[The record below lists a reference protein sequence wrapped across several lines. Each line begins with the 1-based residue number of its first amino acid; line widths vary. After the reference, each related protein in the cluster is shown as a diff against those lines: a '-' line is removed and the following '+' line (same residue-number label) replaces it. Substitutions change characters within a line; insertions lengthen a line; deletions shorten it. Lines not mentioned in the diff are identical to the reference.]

1 MTCIGVGHPRKVSR
15 VRFGK
20 LRLRAILALLVLTTS
35 VPLGLFAGILI
46 VRSSHEQRA
55 LVEQRN
61 VETARAVSVAVDQH
75 VESSRAALQALAATD
90 LLTTPDRATFNEV
103 ALRLVPTQP
112 GWYAVLL
119 VHPSG
124 AVMADTALGDNDFPS
139 FTTADWVQR
148 VITTKRPTVSSLFQD
163 PTAGGH
169 FFVVAVPVIRA
180 GEVRSVLAAQ
190 IRSTSLSEI
199 LRRQSAPPNGVLALI
214 DSVPVV
220 MARTRGEAQ
229 FVGKPPSKDFRE
241 MTARMSEGS
250 WRSTL
255 LEGAPAYAAMSRSPL
270 TGWTVGIGLP
280 AEEMEAP
287 IRNSMLA
294 LVLAGVLIL
303 GVGIACALGLSTFIV
318 RAMSHA
324 SASAR
329 ALARGESVSAS
340 PSRIIEAE
348 ELSTGL
354 LDAASIL
361 DARIRERDQAL
372 LAERVARS
380 ASQKD
385 EARLSV
391 TLQSIGD
398 AVITTDPAGHV
409 TLLNPVAQALTGWTE
424 AAAMGQPVEH
434 VFHIVQEETRKPV
447 ENPVSKVF
455 REGRIVGLANH
466 TVLLAR
472 DGRETPIEDSA
483 APIRAADGSLIG
495 IVLVFRDASDRREAE
510 RRKQA
515 VLDREQEARRAA
527 EALSRSKDEFV
538 ATVSHELRTPLNA
551 IFGWVRLLRSG
562 NLNDAQRAH
571 ALEVVERN
579 TRAQAQL
586 IEDLLDMS
594 RVVTGHLRLDMR
606 RVELPAVIQAAVDA
620 VKPASEAKEVEI
632 VLGLDPKVGPILGD
646 PDRLQQIVWNLLTNS
661 VKFTNKGGRID
672 LSLACEG
679 SDAVLSVK
687 DTGIGMTPDLLPH
700 IFERFRQGV
709 SSASR
714 AHGGLGI
721 GLALVRHLVEMH
733 GGTVEATSDGEGHGS
748 MFTIRMPTLGTRAV
762 ADKPVLTA
770 IDGAGATTGIG
781 ALAGVRIVVVDDDKD
796 ARDLISTTLAHAG
809 AEVHAAGSMV
819 EALNVLRS
827 MEPQALVSDIAMPN
841 GTGYELIREI
851 RGMPHLARIPAI
863 ALTAFGRVED
873 RERALTA
880 GFNYHITKP
889 VDPHH
894 LVRAV
899 GIALR
904 G

>member
-1 MTCIGVGHPRKVSR
+1 MQ
-15 VRFGK
+15 FGK

-75 VESSRAALQALAATD
+75 VESARAALQALAATD
-90 LLTTPDRATFNEV
+90 LLTTPQRITFNEA

-124 AVMADTALGDNDFPS
+124 AVMADTALGDNDIPS

-148 VITTKRPTVSSLFQD
+148 VVTTKLPTVSNLFQD
-163 PTAGGH
+163 STAGGH
-169 FFVVAVPVIRA
+169 FFVVAVPVVRG

-199 LRRQSAPPNGVLALI
+199 LRRQSAPPDGVMTVL
-214 DSVPVV
+214 DGVPVI
-220 MARTRGEAQ
+220 MARTRGEPQ
-229 FVGKPPSKDFRE
+229 FVGKPPAADFQQ
-241 MTARMSEGS
+241 MAQRMSEGS
-250 WRSTL
+250 WRSTM
-255 LEGAPAYAAMSRSPL
+255 LEGTPAYAAMSRSAL
-270 TGWTVGIGLP
+270 TGWTVGIGIP
-280 AEEMEAP
+280 AEQMEAP
-287 IRNSMLA
+287 IRGSVLA
-294 LVLAGVLIL
+294 LVFVGAFILAI
-303 GVGIACALGLSTFIV
+303 GVGCALALSAFIV
-318 RAMSHA
+318 RAMAGA
-324 SASAR
+324 SSGAR
-329 ALARGESVSAS
+329 ALARGEPVVAH
-340 PSRIIEAE
+340 PSNIVEAE

-354 LDAASIL
+354 LEAATIL

-380 ASQKD
+380 ASEKD

-391 TLQSIGD
+391 TLRSIGD

-424 AAAMGQPVEH
+424 AAAIGQPIER
-434 VFHIVQEETRKPV
+434 VFHIVQEDSRKPV

-466 TVLLAR
+466 TVLLSR

-483 APIRAADGSLIG
+483 APIRAADGVLIG
-495 IVLVFRDASDRREAE
+495 IVLVFRDATDRREAE
-510 RRKQA
+510 RRKQLL
-515 VLDREQEARRAA
+515 LDREQDARRAA
-527 EALSRSKDEFV
+527 ESLNRSKDEFV

-562 NLNDAQRAH
+562 NLNDSQRAH

-606 RVELPAVIQAAVDA
+606 RVELPGVIQAAVDA
-620 VKPASEAKEVEI
+620 VRPASEAKEIEI
-632 VLGLDPKVGPILGD
+632 AVDLDASVGPISGD

-661 VKFTNKGGRID
+661 VKFTNKGGRIVVT
-672 LSLACEG
+672 LAGEG
-679 SDAVLSVK
+679 SDAVLCVK
-687 DTGIGMTPDLLPH
+687 DTGIGMSSALIPH
-700 IFERFRQGV
+700 IFERFRQGA

-714 AHGGLGI
+714 VHGGLGI

-733 GGTVEATSDGEGHGS
+733 GGTVEAQSAGDGHGS
-748 MFTIRMPTLGTRAV
+748 TFVIRVPMLGTRAI
-762 ADKPVLTA
+762 ADRPALSALDASDVTH
-770 IDGAGATTGIG
+770 GSGE
-781 ALAGVRIVVVDDDKD
+781 LAGVSIVVVDDDKD
-796 ARDLISTTLAHAG
+796 ARDLISTTLTHAG
-809 AEVHAAGSMV
+809 ADVLPAGSMA
-819 EALNVLRS
+819 EALRMLRS
-827 MEPQALVSDIAMPN
+827 ATPQAIVSDIAMPN

-851 RGMPHLARIPAI
+851 RQIPHLAMIPAI

-873 RERALTA
+873 RERALAA

-889 VDPHH
+889 VDPQH
-894 LVRAV
+894 LVHALAT
-899 GIALR
+899 ALR
-904 G
+904 A

>member
-1 MTCIGVGHPRKVSR
+1 

-46 VRSSHEQRA
+46 VRSSHEQRV
-55 LVEQRN
+55 LIEQRN
-61 VETARAVSVAVDQH
+61 VETARAVSVAVDQQ
-75 VESSRAALQALAATD
+75 VESARAALQALAATD
-90 LLTTPDRATFNEV
+90 LLTEPQRITFNDA

-124 AVMADTALGDNDFPS
+124 AVMADTALGDNDIPS

-148 VITTKRPTVSSLFQD
+148 VVSTKLPAVSNLFQD
-163 PTAGGH
+163 STAGGH
-169 FFVVAVPVIRA
+169 FFVVAVPVVRS

-199 LRRQSAPPNGVLALI
+199 LRRQSAPPDGVMTVL
-214 DSVPVV
+214 DSLPVV
-220 MARTRGEAQ
+220 MARTRGEPE
-229 FVGKPPSKDFRE
+229 FVGKPPANDFARI
-241 MTARMSEGS
+241 AQRMSEGS
-250 WRSTL
+250 WRSTT
-255 LEGAPAYAAMSRSPL
+255 LEGTPAYAAMSRSPL
-270 TGWTVGIGLP
+270 TGWSVAIGIP
-280 AEEMEAP
+280 VEEMEAP
-287 IRNSMLA
+287 IRGSMLA
-294 LVLAGVLIL
+294 LALVGAFILAIGL
-303 GVGIACALGLSTFIV
+303 ACALGLSNFIV
-318 RAMSHA
+318 RAMSGA

-329 ALARGESVSAS
+329 ALARGERVIAQ
-340 PSRIIEAE
+340 PSQIVEAE

-354 LDAASIL
+354 LEAATIL

-372 LAERVARS
+372 LSERVARS
-380 ASQKD
+380 TSEKD

-391 TLQSIGD
+391 TLRSIGD

-424 AAAMGQPVEH
+424 AAAIGQPVEK
-434 VFHIVQEETRKPV
+434 VFHIVQEETRRPV
-447 ENPVSKVF
+447 ENSVSKVF

-466 TVLLAR
+466 TALLSR
-472 DGRETPIEDSA
+472 DGRVTPIEDSA
-483 APIRAADGSLIG
+483 APIRATDGSLIG

-510 RRKQA
+510 RRKQEL
-515 VLDREQEARRAA
+515 LDREQEARRAA
-527 EALSRSKDEFV
+527 ESLSRSKDEFV

-606 RVELPAVIQAAVDA
+606 RVELPGVIRVAVDA
-620 VKPASEAKEVEI
+620 VKPASEAKEIEI
-632 VLGLDPKVGPILGD
+632 ALDLDEQVGPISGD

-661 VKFTNKGGRID
+661 VKFTNKNGRIEVT
-672 LSLACEG
+672 LRSEG
-679 SDAVLSVK
+679 SDAVLCVK
-687 DTGIGMTPDLLPH
+687 DTGIGMSGELIPH
-700 IFERFRQGV
+700 IFERFHQGA

-714 AHGGLGI
+714 THGGLGI
-721 GLALVRHLVEMH
+721 GLALVKHLVEMH
-733 GGTVEATSDGEGHGS
+733 GGTVEARSDGEGQGS
-748 MFTIRMPTLGTRAV
+748 VFTIRMPMLGTRAV
-762 ADKPVLTA
+762 IEKPALSA
-770 IDGAGATTGIG
+770 IDGFGAAHDES
-781 ALAGVRIVVVDDDKD
+781 ALAGVTVIVVDDDKD

-809 AEVHAAGSMV
+809 ANVLAAGSMV
-819 EALNVLRS
+819 EALEVLHS
-827 MEPQALVSDIAMPN
+827 ATPQAIVSDIAMPN
-841 GTGYELIREI
+841 GTGYELIREVRRI
-851 RGMPHLARIPAI
+851 RHLEMIPAI

-873 RERALTA
+873 RERALAA

-889 VDPHH
+889 VDPQH

-899 GIALR
+899 AAALK

>member
-1 MTCIGVGHPRKVSR
+1 M
-15 VRFGK
+15 RFGK

-61 VETARAVSVAVDQH
+61 VETARAVAVAVDQH
-75 VESSRAALQALAATD
+75 VESARAALQALAATD
-90 LLTTPDRATFNEV
+90 LLTMPQRVTFNEA

-124 AVMADTALGDNDFPS
+124 AVMADTALGDNDIPS

-148 VITTKRPTVSSLFQD
+148 VVTTKLPAVSNLFQD
-163 PTAGGH
+163 STAGGH
-169 FFVVAVPVIRA
+169 FFVVAVPVVRS

-190 IRSTSLSEI
+190 IRSSSLSEI
-199 LRRQSAPPNGVLALI
+199 LRRQSAPPNGVMTVL
-214 DSVPVV
+214 DGVPVV

-229 FVGKPPSKDFRE
+229 FVGKAPSNDFIQVSQ
-241 MTARMSEGS
+241 RMSEGS
-250 WRSTL
+250 WRSTT
-255 LEGAPAYAAMSRSPL
+255 LEGTPAYSAMSRSPL
-270 TGWTVGIGLP
+270 TGWTVGIGIP
-280 AEEMEAP
+280 AADMEAP
-287 IRNSMLA
+287 IRGSVWA
-294 LVLAGVLIL
+294 LVLAGAFIL
-303 GVGIACALGLSTFIV
+303 AVGIGCALGLSSFIV
-318 RAMSHA
+318 RAMANA
-324 SASAR
+324 SMGAR
-329 ALARGESVSAS
+329 ALARGERVVAQ
-340 PSRIIEAE
+340 PSRIVEAE

-354 LDAASIL
+354 LEAAMIL

-372 LAERVARS
+372 LAERIARS
-380 ASQKD
+380 ASEKD

-391 TLQSIGD
+391 TLRSIGD

-424 AAAMGQPVEH
+424 AAAIGQPVEH
-434 VFHIVQEETRKPV
+434 VFHIVQEDTRKPV

-466 TVLLAR
+466 TVLLSR

-483 APIRAADGSLIG
+483 APIRGADGALIG
-495 IVLVFRDASDRREAE
+495 IVLVFRDASERREAE

-515 VLDREQEARRAA
+515 LLDREQEARRAA
-527 EALSRSKDEFV
+527 ENLSRSKDEFV

-562 NLNDAQRAH
+562 NLNDAQHAH

-606 RVELPAVIQAAVDA
+606 RVELPGVIQSAVDA
-620 VKPASEAKEVEI
+620 VRPASEAKEIEI
-632 VLGLDPKVGPILGD
+632 AVDLDASVGPISGD
-646 PDRLQQIVWNLLTNS
+646 PDRFQQIVWNLLTNS
-661 VKFTNKGGRID
+661 VKFTNKGGRIE
-672 LSLACEG
+672 LTLTSEG
-679 SDAVLSVK
+679 SDAVLCVK
-687 DTGIGMTPDLLPH
+687 DTGIGMSAELIPH
-700 IFERFRQGV
+700 IFERFHQGA

-714 AHGGLGI
+714 THGGLGI

-733 GGTVEATSDGEGHGS
+733 GGTVDAQSDGEGRGS
-748 MFTIRMPTLGTRAV
+748 TFVIRMPMLGTRAV
-762 ADKPVLTA
+762 ADRPALTA
-770 IDGAGATTGIG
+770 IDASGSEQGEG
-781 ALAGVRIVVVDDDKD
+781 ALAGVSVLVVDDDED
-796 ARDLISTTLAHAG
+796 ARDLISTTLIHAG
-809 AEVHAAGSMV
+809 ANVLSVSSMA
-819 EALNVLRS
+819 EALKVLRS
-827 MEPQALVSDIAMPN
+827 ATPQALVSDIAMPN

-851 RGMPHLARIPAI
+851 RRITHLAKIPAI

-873 RERALTA
+873 RERALAA

-889 VDPHH
+889 VDPHY

-899 GIALR
+899 VMALK
-904 G
+904 GQGKSEELL

>member
-1 MTCIGVGHPRKVSR
+1 MD
-15 VRFGK
+15 FGK
-20 LRLRAILALLVLTTS
+20 LRLRAILALLVLITS

-55 LVEQRN
+55 LIEQRN

-75 VESSRAALQALAATD
+75 VESARAALQTLAATD
-90 LLTTPDRATFNEV
+90 MLTTPERIAFNEV
-103 ALRLVPTQP
+103 ALRLIPTQP

-124 AVMADTALGDNDFPS
+124 AVMADTALVDNDIPS
-139 FTTADWVQR
+139 FTTADWVRR
-148 VITTKRPTVSSLFQD
+148 VLSTKQPAVSNLFQD
-163 PTAGGH
+163 ATAGGY
-169 FFVVAVPVIRA
+169 FFVVAVPVMRN
-180 GEVRSVLAAQ
+180 GEVRSILAAQ
-190 IRSTSLSEI
+190 IRSASLSEI
-199 LRRQSAPPNGVLALI
+199 LRRQSAPPNGVMTVL
-214 DSVPVV
+214 DGVPVV

-229 FVGKPPSKDFRE
+229 FINKPPSKDFQQFA
-241 MTARMSEGS
+241 ARTNEGS
-250 WRSTL
+250 WRSTT
-255 LEGAPAYAAMSRSPL
+255 LEGTPVYSSMSRSPL
-270 TGWTVGIGLP
+270 TGWTVGIGIP
-280 AEEMEAP
+280 ADEMEAP
-287 IRNSMLA
+287 IRNSVLA
-294 LVLAGVLIL
+294 LVFVGALIL
-303 GVGIACALGLSTFIV
+303 GIGIVSALVLSSFIV
-318 RAMSHA
+318 RAMSGA
-324 SASAR
+324 SAAAR
-329 ALARGESVSAS
+329 ALARGERVVAL
-340 PSRIIEAE
+340 PSRIVEAE

-354 LDAASIL
+354 LEAATIL

-380 ASQKD
+380 TSEKD

-391 TLQSIGD
+391 TLRSIGD
-398 AVITTDPAGHV
+398 AVITADPAGHV

-424 AAAMGQPVEH
+424 AAAIGQPVER
-434 VFHIVQEETRKPV
+434 VFHIVQEETRKPM

-483 APIRAADGSLIG
+483 APIRGADGSLIG
-495 IVLVFRDASDRREAE
+495 IVLVFRDASERREAE

-527 EALSRSKDEFV
+527 ENLSRSKDEFV

-562 NLNDAQRAH
+562 SLNETQHAH

-606 RVELPAVIQAAVDA
+606 HVELPGVIQAAVDA
-620 VKPASEAKEVEI
+620 VKPASEAKEIEI
-632 VLGLDPKVGPILGD
+632 AIELDARVGPISGD

-661 VKFTNKGGRID
+661 VKFTNKGGRIEV
-672 LSLACEG
+672 SLKAEG
-679 SDAVLSVK
+679 SDAVLCVK
-687 DTGIGMTPDLLPH
+687 DTGIGMPAELLPH
-700 IFERFRQGV
+700 IFERFRQGA

-733 GGTVEATSDGEGHGS
+733 GGTVEAHSDGDGHGS
-748 MFTIRMPTLGTRAV
+748 MFMIRVPTLGTRAV
-762 ADKPVLTA
+762 THNPALSGVDASGVTQA
-770 IDGAGATTGIG
+770 AG
-781 ALAGVRIVVVDDDKD
+781 ALAGVSIIVVDDDKD
-796 ARDLISTTLAHAG
+796 ARDLISTTLAYAG
-809 AEVHAAGSMV
+809 ANVLTAGSMA
-819 EALNVLRS
+819 EALNVLS
-827 MEPQALVSDIAMPN
+827 AASPQALVSDIAMPN

-851 RGMPHLARIPAI
+851 RRMPRLEKIPAI

-889 VDPHH
+889 VDPHL

-899 GIALR
+899 VTALK

>member
-1 MTCIGVGHPRKVSR
+1 M
-15 VRFGK
+15 RFGK

-46 VRSSHEQRA
+46 VRSSHEQRT

-61 VETARAVSVAVDQH
+61 VETARAVSVAVDQQ
-75 VESSRAALQALAATD
+75 VESARAALQALAATE
-90 LLTTPDRATFNEV
+90 LLTEPQRITFNEA

-124 AVMADTALGDNDFPS
+124 AVMADTALGDNDIPS

-148 VITTKRPTVSSLFQD
+148 VVSTKLPTVSNLFQD
-163 PTAGGH
+163 STAGGH
-169 FFVVAVPVIRA
+169 FFVVAVPVVRS

-199 LRRQSAPPNGVLALI
+199 LRRQAAPPNGVMTVLDA
-214 DSVPVV
+214 VPVV
-220 MARTRGEAQ
+220 MARTRGEPE
-229 FVGKPPSKDFRE
+229 FVGKAPSNDF
-241 MTARMSEGS
+241 AQIAQRMSEGS
-250 WRSTL
+250 WRSTT
-255 LEGAPAYAAMSRSPL
+255 LEGTPAYAAMSRSPL
-270 TGWTVGIGLP
+270 TGWSVAIGIP
-280 AEEMEAP
+280 VEEMEAP
-287 IRNSMLA
+287 IRGSMLA
-294 LVLAGVLIL
+294 LVLVGAFIL
-303 GVGIACALGLSTFIV
+303 AVGLACALGLSNFIV
-318 RAMSHA
+318 RAMVGA
-324 SASAR
+324 SAGAR
-329 ALARGESVSAS
+329 ALARGESVVAQ
-340 PSRIIEAE
+340 PSQIVEAE

-354 LDAASIL
+354 LEAATIL

-380 ASQKD
+380 ASEKD

-391 TLQSIGD
+391 TLRSIGD
-398 AVITTDPAGHV
+398 AVITTDPAGHI

-424 AAAMGQPVEH
+424 AAAIGQPVEK
-434 VFHIVQEETRKPV
+434 VFHIVQEESRKSV

-466 TVLLAR
+466 TLLLSR
-472 DGRETPIEDSA
+472 DGRATPIEDSA
-483 APIRAADGSLIG
+483 APIRATDGSLIG

-510 RRKQA
+510 RRKQQ

-527 EALSRSKDEFV
+527 ETLSRSKDEFV

-562 NLNDAQRAH
+562 NLNDAQRTH

-606 RVELPAVIQAAVDA
+606 RVELPGVIQAAVDA
-620 VKPASEAKEVEI
+620 VKPASEAKELEI
-632 VLGLDPKVGPILGD
+632 AVDLDERVGPISGD

-661 VKFTNKGGRID
+661 VKFTNKNGRIEVT
-672 LSLACEG
+672 LRAEG
-679 SDAVLSVK
+679 SDAILCVK
-687 DTGIGMTPDLLPH
+687 DTGIGMSAELIPH
-700 IFERFRQGV
+700 IFERFHQGA

-714 AHGGLGI
+714 THGGLGI
-721 GLALVRHLVEMH
+721 GLALVKHLVEMH
-733 GGTVEATSDGEGHGS
+733 GGTVEAQSGGDGQGS
-748 MFTIRMPTLGTRAV
+748 MFTIRMPMLGTRAV
-762 ADKPVLTA
+762 IEKPALSA
-770 IDGAGATTGIG
+770 IDGAALHDEIT
-781 ALAGVRIVVVDDDKD
+781 LAGVSIIVVDDDKD
-796 ARDLISTTLAHAG
+796 ARDLISTTLVHAG
-809 AEVHAAGSMV
+809 ANVLPASSMV
-819 EALNVLRS
+819 EALRVLRS
-827 MEPQALVSDIAMPN
+827 ATPQAIVSDIAMPN

-851 RGMPHLARIPAI
+851 RQIAHLANIPAI

-889 VDPHH
+889 VDPQH
-894 LVRAV
+894 LVRALAT
-899 GIALR
+899 ALK

>member
-1 MTCIGVGHPRKVSR
+1 VG
-15 VRFGK
+15 FGK
-20 LRLRAILALLVLTTS
+20 LRLRAILALLVLIAS

-75 VESSRAALQALAATD
+75 VESARAALQTLAATD
-90 LLTTPDRATFNEV
+90 LLTNPERITFNEV
-103 ALRLVPTQP
+103 ALRLIPSQS

-124 AVMADTALGDNDFPS
+124 AVMADTALGDNDIPS
-139 FTTADWVQR
+139 FTTADWVRR
-148 VITTKRPTVSSLFQD
+148 VLSTKQPTFSNLFQD
-163 PTAGGH
+163 ATAGGY
-169 FFVVAVPVIRA
+169 FFVVAVPVMRN
-180 GEVRSVLAAQ
+180 GEVRSILAAQ

-199 LRRQSAPPNGVLALI
+199 LRRQSAPPNGVMTVL
-214 DSVPVV
+214 DTVPVV

-229 FVGKPPSKDFRE
+229 FISKSPSKDFMRF
-241 MTARMSEGS
+241 AASSSEGS
-250 WRSTL
+250 WRSTT
-255 LEGAPAYAAMSRSPL
+255 LEGTLAYSSMSRSPL
-270 TGWTVGIGLP
+270 TGWTVGIGIP

-287 IRNSMLA
+287 IRYSVLA
-294 LVLAGVLIL
+294 LVLVGALIL
-303 GVGIACALGLSTFIV
+303 GIGIAGALVLSSFIV
-318 RAMSHA
+318 AAMSGA
-324 SASAR
+324 SAGAR
-329 ALARGESVSAS
+329 ALARGERVVAQ
-340 PSRIIEAE
+340 PSRILEAE

-354 LDAASIL
+354 LEAATIL

-372 LAERVARS
+372 LAERFARS
-380 ASQKD
+380 ASEKD

-391 TLQSIGD
+391 TLRSIGD
-398 AVITTDPAGHV
+398 AVITTDPSGHV

-424 AAAMGQPVEH
+424 AAAIGQPVEH
-434 VFHIVQEETRKPV
+434 VFHIVQEDTRKSV

-483 APIRAADGSLIG
+483 APIRAADGALVG

-515 VLDREQEARRAA
+515 VLNREQEARLAA
-527 EALSRSKDEFV
+527 EALNRSKDEFV

-562 NLNDAQRAH
+562 SLNETQHAH
-571 ALEVVERN
+571 ALEVLERN

-606 RVELPAVIQAAVDA
+606 RLELPGVIQAAVDA
-620 VKPASEAKEVEI
+620 VKPASQAKEVEI
-632 VLGLDPKVGPILGD
+632 AIDLDPGVGPIFGD
-646 PDRLQQIVWNLLTNS
+646 PDRLQQVVWNLLTNS

-672 LSLACEG
+672 VSLRSEG
-679 SDAVLSVK
+679 SEAVLRVK
-687 DTGIGMTPDLLPH
+687 DTGIGMAPDLLPY
-700 IFERFRQGV
+700 IFERFRQGA

-733 GGTVEATSDGEGHGS
+733 GGTVEARSDGEGQGS
-748 MFTIRMPTLGTRAV
+748 AFTIRMPMLGSRAV
-762 ADKPVLTA
+762 TDKPA
-770 IDGAGATTGIG
+770 PSSIDASGATHGIG
-781 ALAGVRIVVVDDDKD
+781 GLTGVSILVVDDDKD
-796 ARDLISTTLAHAG
+796 ARELIGTTLAHAG
-809 AEVHAAGSMV
+809 AQVSAAGSMV
-819 EALNVLRS
+819 EALEVLRTTT
-827 MEPQALVSDIAMPN
+827 PRALVSDIAMPN
-841 GTGYELIREI
+841 GTGYELIGEI
-851 RGMPHLARIPAI
+851 RAMPHLAKIPAI

-873 RERALTA
+873 RERALAA
-880 GFNYHITKP
+880 GFNQHITKP

-899 GIALR
+899 MAALK

>member
-1 MTCIGVGHPRKVSR
+1 

-46 VRSSHEQRA
+46 VRSSHEQRT

-75 VESSRAALQALAATD
+75 VESARAALQALAATD
-90 LLTTPDRATFNEV
+90 LLNEPQRVTFNEA

-124 AVMADTALGDNDFPS
+124 AVMADTALGDNDIPS

-148 VITTKRPTVSSLFQD
+148 VVSTKLPTVSNLFQD
-163 PTAGGH
+163 STAGGH
-169 FFVVAVPVIRA
+169 FFVVAVPVVRG

-199 LRRQSAPPNGVLALI
+199 LRRQSAPPDGVMTVLDA
-214 DSVPVV
+214 VPVV
-220 MARTRGEAQ
+220 MARTRGELE
-229 FVGKPPSKDFRE
+229 FVGKPPSNDFAR
-241 MTARMSEGS
+241 MAQRMSEGS
-250 WRSTL
+250 WRSTT
-255 LEGAPAYAAMSRSPL
+255 LEGTPAYAAMSRSPL
-270 TGWTVGIGLP
+270 TGWTVGIGIP
-280 AEEMEAP
+280 VEQMEAP
-287 IRNSMLA
+287 IRGSMLA
-294 LVLAGVLIL
+294 LVLVGAFIL
-303 GVGIACALGLSTFIV
+303 TVGIVCALGLSNFIV
-318 RAMSHA
+318 RAMSGA
-324 SASAR
+324 SAAAR
-329 ALARGESVSAS
+329 ALARGEPVIAQ
-340 PSRIIEAE
+340 PSQIVEAE

-354 LDAASIL
+354 LEAASIL

-380 ASQKD
+380 ASEKD

-391 TLQSIGD
+391 TLRSIGD
-398 AVITTDPAGHV
+398 AVITTDPVGHI

-424 AAAMGQPVEH
+424 AAAIGQPVEK
-434 VFHIVQEETRKPV
+434 VFRIVQEESRKPV

-466 TVLLAR
+466 TLLLSR
-472 DGRETPIEDSA
+472 DGRATPIEDSA

-510 RRKQA
+510 RRKQQL
-515 VLDREQEARRAA
+515 LDREQEARRAA
-527 EALSRSKDEFV
+527 ENLSRSKDEFV

-562 NLNDAQRAH
+562 NLNPAQHLH

-606 RVELPAVIQAAVDA
+606 RVELPSVIQAAVDA
-620 VKPASEAKEVEI
+620 VKPASEAKEIEI
-632 VLGLDPKVGPILGD
+632 AVDLDERVGPISGD

-661 VKFTNKGGRID
+661 VKFTNKNGRID
-672 LSLACEG
+672 ITLRSEG
-679 SDAVLSVK
+679 SDAVLCVK
-687 DTGIGMTPDLLPH
+687 DTGIGMSPELIPH
-700 IFERFRQGV
+700 IFERFHQGA
-709 SSASR
+709 SSAAR

-721 GLALVRHLVEMH
+721 GLALVKHLVEMH
-733 GGTVEATSDGEGHGS
+733 GGTVEAKSGGDGHGS
-748 MFTIRMPTLGTRAV
+748 MFTIRMPMLGTRAV
-762 ADKPVLTA
+762 IEKPALSA
-770 IDGAGATTGIG
+770 IDDSGAVHDAS
-781 ALAGVRIVVVDDDKD
+781 ALAGVSILVVDDDKD
-796 ARDLISTTLAHAG
+796 ARDLISTTLVHAG
-809 AEVHAAGSMV
+809 ANVLPAGSMV
-819 EALNVLRS
+819 EALRVLRS
-827 MEPQALVSDIAMPN
+827 STPQAIVSDIAMPN
-841 GTGYELIREI
+841 GTGYELILEVRQI
-851 RGMPHLARIPAI
+851 AHLAKIPAI

-873 RERALTA
+873 RERALAA

-889 VDPHH
+889 VDPQH
-894 LVRAV
+894 LVWAV
-899 GIALR
+899 ATALK